1 MVDGVEEKFKQ
12 VGCHSI
18 SDTIV
23 LQKGRSGAFPI
34 GFLVVRKFWVSTPP
48 RAKSKS
54 EQAKG
59 AKDSSWV
66 NTVVLRQLHTQT
78 YPNMSSPDQ
87 DSPADH
93 SLLHGG
99 SSADE
104 PLVHDGPSRRL
115 ISPPS
120 FTERSHLSV
129 GSDIALDLALEER
142 LADRFPVC
150 RTSAAARAFAA
161 RRRER
166 QSVNTSSTSSV
177 IRRRR
182 HTLTEVSHLHDTHCD
197 INMFEENEDHDQD
210 QSIGA
215 ATYRSVQSMPL
226 PQTMP
231 LLSASFHAD
240 ALASDSQSDTD
251 HIQDYQ
257 WHSDDDIVA
266 AQQNHRRMSDLV
278 GIGDDDDNDDSSL
291 SSHHFVLVDD
301 DADPPEQHLDI
312 QRHLIQAQA
321 RESTAKLS
329 LALTGLWSAINTSQ
343 QEACHHLQAA
353 RNRQRS
359 LEKETWKANE
369 KLRETERCM
378 KEIAKKY
385 KALEKQNKKLS
396 IKMDRL
402 QAENERLAMDKSNAE
417 AEFREQMNNLV
428 EMSLQTERDYK
439 NMVTE
444 RDVRISQLEEE
455 AIHLSEVL
463 VEVEGRAEAEMRRR
477 TWSEVSHGR
486 DSVDLS
492 SLTGDVNTSER
503 EEALSYLEAPFANTT
518 QREAA
523 TEVEESAAS
532 DTETSGEKIASPST
546 RTNEVKAGIFRGS
559 LFNGAND
566 LKKTKKDYGLE
577 SFADS
582 MRYLASPSACSTRDE
597 DRMTGEDEGLHYV

>member
-1 MVDGVEEKFKQ
+1 MGQ
-12 VGCHSI
+12 YGCTSAATPHSI
-18 SDTIV
+18 
-23 LQKGRSGAFPI
+23 
-34 GFLVVRKFWVSTPP
+34 
-48 RAKSKS
+48 
-54 EQAKG
+54 
-59 AKDSSWV
+59 
-66 NTVVLRQLHTQT
+66 

-87 DSPADH
+87 DSSPADH

-129 GSDIALDLALEER
+129 GSDIALELALEER
-142 LADRFPVC
+142 LADRFPVR

-166 QSVNTSSTSSV
+166 QMTDTNSV

-182 HTLTEVSHLHDTHCD
+182 HTLTEVSHLHDINCD
-197 INMFEENEDHDQD
+197 MFEEKEDHDQD
-210 QSIGA
+210 QSISA
-215 ATYRSVQSMPL
+215 ATQRSAQSMPL
-226 PQTMP
+226 PQTMS
-231 LLSASFHAD
+231 LLSASFH

-257 WHSDDDIVA
+257 WHSDDDVVA

-278 GIGDDDDNDDSSL
+278 DTGDDDDDDDSSL
-291 SSHHFVLVDD
+291 SSHHVALVDD
-301 DADPPEQHLDI
+301 DADPPDEHLDI
-312 QRHLIQAQA
+312 RRHLIQAQA

-343 QEACHHLQAA
+343 KEACDHLQAA
-353 RNRQRS
+353 RSRHRS
-359 LEKETWKANE
+359 LEEQAWRANE
-369 KLRETERCM
+369 KSRETERCM
-378 KEIAKKY
+378 KEMAKKY
-385 KALEKQNKKLS
+385 KVLEKQNKKLS
-396 IKMDRL
+396 IKIDRL
-402 QAENERLAMDKSNAE
+402 QAENESLAMDKFNAE

-428 EMSLQTERDYK
+428 DMSLQTEQDYK
-439 NMVTE
+439 SMVTE

-463 VEVEGRAEAEMRRR
+463 MEVEGRAEAEMRRR

-492 SLTGDVNTSER
+492 SLPSPGGVNTSER

-532 DTETSGEKIASPST
+532 DTETSSERIASPST
-546 RTNEVKAGIFRGS
+546 RTTEIKAGIFRGQ
-559 LFNGAND
+559 LFRGAND

-577 SFADS
+577 SFAVSKADS

>member
-1 MVDGVEEKFKQ
+1 
-12 VGCHSI
+12 
-18 SDTIV
+18 
-23 LQKGRSGAFPI
+23 
-34 GFLVVRKFWVSTPP
+34 
-48 RAKSKS
+48 
-54 EQAKG
+54 
-59 AKDSSWV
+59 
-66 NTVVLRQLHTQT
+66 
-78 YPNMSSPDQ
+78 
-87 DSPADH
+87 
-93 SLLHGG
+93 
-99 SSADE
+99 
-104 PLVHDGPSRRL
+104 
-115 ISPPS
+115 
-120 FTERSHLSV
+120 
-129 GSDIALDLALEER
+129 
-142 LADRFPVC
+142 
-150 RTSAAARAFAA
+150 
-161 RRRER
+161 
-166 QSVNTSSTSSV
+166 
-177 IRRRR
+177 
-182 HTLTEVSHLHDTHCD
+182 
-197 INMFEENEDHDQD
+197 
-210 QSIGA
+210 
-215 ATYRSVQSMPL
+215 
-226 PQTMP
+226 
-231 LLSASFHAD
+231 
-240 ALASDSQSDTD
+240 
-251 HIQDYQ
+251 
-257 WHSDDDIVA
+257 
-266 AQQNHRRMSDLV
+266 
-278 GIGDDDDNDDSSL
+278 
-291 SSHHFVLVDD
+291 
-301 DADPPEQHLDI
+301 
-312 QRHLIQAQA
+312 
-321 RESTAKLS
+321 
-329 LALTGLWSAINTSQ
+329 
-343 QEACHHLQAA
+343 
-353 RNRQRS
+353 
-359 LEKETWKANE
+359 
-369 KLRETERCM
+369 M